1 MRRSRTK
8 GRSLETTHIELISRA
23 EETPK
28 GINPGGQPE
37 QRCYRRQ
44 GRGAFQKE
52 FSPGPDT
59 AEGARHCFS
68 PE

>member
-1 MRRSRTK
+1 M
-8 GRSLETTHIELISRA
+8 ELINRA

-37 QRCYRRQ
+37 RRCYRRQ
-44 GRGAFQKE
+44 GRGTFQKE

-59 AEGARHCFS
+59 AEGAWHCFS
-68 PE
+68 AE